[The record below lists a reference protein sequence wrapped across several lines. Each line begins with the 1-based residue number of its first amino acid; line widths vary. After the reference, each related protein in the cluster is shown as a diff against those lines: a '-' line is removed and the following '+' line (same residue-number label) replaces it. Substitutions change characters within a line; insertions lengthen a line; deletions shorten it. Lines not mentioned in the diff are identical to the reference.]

1 MCIADNMLCCAQA
14 VAAGNVMMAQELLG
28 QMKQHA
34 SPAGEA
40 PLAGIISGASFG
52 NCRRWS
58 GGPW

>member
-34 SPAGEA
+34 SPAGD
-40 PLAGIISGASFG
+40 G
-52 NCRRWS
+52 
-58 GGPW
+58 